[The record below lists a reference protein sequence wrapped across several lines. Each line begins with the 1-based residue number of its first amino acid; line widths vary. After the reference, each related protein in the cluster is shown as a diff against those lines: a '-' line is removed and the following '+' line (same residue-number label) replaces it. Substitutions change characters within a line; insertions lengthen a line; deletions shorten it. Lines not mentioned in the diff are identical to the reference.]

1 MVLGEAPPTVFLN
14 VFDSDSITIGMNE
27 DPEQVLDLAFCR
39 ARGVD
44 FRRRI
49 NGGGPIYAGAGSAFL
64 IYFLPVSHPE
74 VPATTEEA
82 FRKILSAVADV
93 FRDRYG
99 FPAEYR
105 PLNDIQVEGRKLVPT
120 SLKIEDGAMTLRI
133 VVNVKPID
141 TELAGKAMPMPPEK
155 VRDKA
160 LKTLESRFTWLERE
174 AVREIDEAELTAFA
188 IACTERAFGESE
200 LERAPLGAVERR
212 YADAFR
218 AELDT
223 DAWLFG
229 KSERIRF
236 ADTLRPGD
244 MLGRGREKAM
254 GGMIRATL
262 LVPGRDR
269 SACNRQRR
277 LAPAPAGVR
286 RLAGACARRRDCPG
300 GLLEAHGGGLPRQ
313 GRCRVRRHR
322 GRRADDGVRGGTRRL
337 QTLEGRALSPD
348 DLPADRGAYAL
359 VLRLARGTRLDIA
372 TLGRPVLPAGS
383 TSTRAARGGPAVSA
397 PGPAAICDVPRR
409 GSGTSTI

>member
-1 MVLGEAPPTVFLN
+1 MSAWRLVVDRGSYADFSVSVSPAVEKAVVRGEAPPTVFLN
-14 VFDSDSITIGMNE
+14 IFDADSITIGVNE
-27 DPEQVLDLAFCR
+27 DPEQVLDLDFCR
-39 ARGVD
+39 ANGID
-44 FRRRI
+44 FRRRV

-74 VPATTEEA
+74 VPGTTAEA
-82 FRKILSAVADV
+82 FRKILGAVADV

-105 PLNDIQVEGRKLVPT
+105 PLNDIQVEGRKLVPA

-174 AVREIDEAELTAFA
+174 AGREIDEAELTAFA
-188 IACTERAFGESE
+188 TACTERAFGESG
-200 LERAPLGAVERR
+200 LERGEIGAVERR

-223 DAWLFG
+223 EAWLFG

-244 MLGRGREKAM
+244 MLGRGREKAP

-262 LVPGRDR
+262 AVRDGRVVEAIVNGDWHPRPLESIAWLEHALGGVPAEPGPL
-269 SACNRQRR
+269 RQSVETF
-277 LAPAPAGVR
+277 LAREDVEFAGIAV
-286 RLAGACARRRDCPG
+286 
-300 GLLEAHGGGLPRQ
+300 
-313 GRCRVRRHR
+313 
-322 GRRADDGVRGGTRRL
+322 
-337 QTLEGRALSPD
+337 D
-348 DLPADRGAYAL
+348 DLMTAFEAALADCRPWDGA
-359 VLRLARGTRLDIA
+359 R
-372 TLGRPVLPAGS
+372 
-383 TSTRAARGGPAVSA
+383 
-397 PGPAAICDVPRR
+397 
-409 GSGTSTI
+409 

>member
-1 MVLGEAPPTVFLN
+1 MSAWRLVVDRGSYADFSVSVSPAVEKAVVRGEAPPTVFLN
-14 VFDSDSITIGMNE
+14 IFDADSITIGVNE
-27 DPEQVLDLAFCR
+27 DPEQVLDLDFCR
-39 ARGVD
+39 ANGID
-44 FRRRI
+44 FRRRV

-74 VPATTEEA
+74 VPGTTEEA

-93 FRDRYG
+93 FGDRYD

-105 PLNDIQVEGRKLVPT
+105 PLNDIQVEGRKLVPA

-174 AVREIDEAELTAFA
+174 AGREIDEAELTAFA
-188 IACTERAFGESE
+188 TACTERAFGESR
-200 LERAPLGAVERR
+200 LELGALGATERR

-223 DAWLFG
+223 EAWLFG

-244 MLGRGREKAM
+244 MLGRGREKAP

-262 LVPGRDR
+262 AVREGRVVDAIVNGDWHPR
-269 SACNRQRR
+269 PLESIDWFERA
-277 LAPAPAGVR
+277 LAGVSAR
-286 RLAGACARRRDCPG
+286 PGPLRQSVETFLAREDMEFAGI
-300 GLLEAHGGGLPRQ
+300 
-313 GRCRVRRHR
+313 
-322 GRRADDGVRGGTRRL
+322 GV
-337 QTLEGRALSPD
+337 D
-348 DLPADRGAYAL
+348 DLMTAFEAALADCRPWDGA
-359 VLRLARGTRLDIA
+359 R
-372 TLGRPVLPAGS
+372 
-383 TSTRAARGGPAVSA
+383 
-397 PGPAAICDVPRR
+397 
-409 GSGTSTI
+409 